1 MLGLSVIILLNL
13 IFNVNSNLAVQR
25 YSAVIKISIVIF
37 KVTSLLTILCRQT
50 DNQIGNPK
58 MGLRVQQQC
67 EDHHHHHHHSR
78 QNKSL

>member
-37 KVTSLLTILCRQT
+37 KVTSLLTILCRHT
-50 DNQIGNPK
+50 DNQIGNTK
-58 MGLRVQQQC
+58 MGPRVIIIIIPDKTNHC
-67 EDHHHHHHHSR
+67 ESNLSHF
-78 QNKSL
+78 

>member
-58 MGLRVQQQC
+58 MGLSVRIIIIIPDKTNHC
-67 EDHHHHHHHSR
+67 ESNLSHF
-78 QNKSL
+78 